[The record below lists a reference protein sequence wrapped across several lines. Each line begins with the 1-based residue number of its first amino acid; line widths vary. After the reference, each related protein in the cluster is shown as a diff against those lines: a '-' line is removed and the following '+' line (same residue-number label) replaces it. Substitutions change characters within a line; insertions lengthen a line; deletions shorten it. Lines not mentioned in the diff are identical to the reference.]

1 MAVVA
6 LAEGE
11 AAVVEAADF
20 PAVEPAVEPMACFQV
35 AAMVVSSVA
44 HPAEQLIRLPAV
56 YLDRS
61 PDS

>member
-1 MAVVA
+1 MA

-11 AAVVEAADF
+11 EVGVVEAADF
-20 PAVEPAVEPMACFQV
+20 PAVELAVEPMACFQV

-44 HPAEQLIRLPAV
+44 HSAEQLIRLPAV

>member
-1 MAVVA
+1 MA
-6 LAEGE
+6 LAVE
-11 AAVVEAADF
+11 AAAGVVAADF
-20 PAVEPAVEPMACFQV
+20 PAGEVAVEPTACFQA

-44 HPAEQLIRLPAV
+44 HPAEQLTRLPAA